1 MSFEPGTVE
10 PERVRR
16 GSLGGVPPQRAD
28 LGEVEAGL
36 DALHVGKDHG
46 SDVQVRIE
54 DRLVRIGYP
63 HAGFGRHGCD
73 ARAGSETSG
82 ELQSLL
88 FLGFGRFTHLS
99 GHFLSFLLT

>member
-10 PERVRR
+10 PKRVRR
-16 GSLGGVPPQRAD
+16 GSLGGVPPQLAD
-28 LGEVEAGL
+28 LGEVEAGQ
-36 DALHVGKDHG
+36 DALHVGEDHG

-54 DRLVRIGYP
+54 DRAVRIGYP
-63 HAGFGRHGCD
+63 NAGFGRHGCV

-88 FLGFGRFTHLS
+88 FLGFGRFTQS